1 MNGLFAFKGLET
13 MVLFESVA
21 LESIGAK
28 VIHRGEFLAELF
40 VKLLCIRSYA
50 VASVRSDDGG
60 IDIICEVAT
69 TRFIVQCRPIV
80 DELLGVLTRTK
91 QPKGTIGII
100 VGPSM
105 DNLTPG
111 AISAALEIA
120 KPSELFT
127 YPIIVTDPDRLL
139 KYMINAV
146 LDKLHESD
154 ETDRKQS
161 KESIITDIRQTIGST
176 YGGNYKLR
184 WVQQPRSVFV
194 VKKPSSESTEKAF
207 VELISWLHDKY
218 PQLNII
224 IEQETTKEF
233 QNKLPFVYIIPEGQK
248 DEYTRVVDFVV
259 TLGGDGTILHV
270 SSQFDHSVPPIISFS
285 MGTLGFLLPFHIR
298 QYESA
303 LESLIKGD
311 VSLLLRM
318 RLMCSMWNA
327 ERKRI
332 VWNDK
337 EIGILGNLQAMNEVN
352 LHRGRFPHLTA
363 INCFVDEQFL
373 TNAVADGLITATPTG
388 STAYSLSAGGPII
401 HPSVQSILLT
411 PICPRSL
418 SFRPISLPPTAK
430 IKMKISEES
439 RAPLEVTVDGRVEMS
454 PYPIPCVNRVGEG
467 VDWVKDINELL
478 KWNQNFVN
486 KQLLTHWW

>member
-1 MNGLFAFKGLET
+1 MHSTTTNLPNKVQFLLEQ
-13 MVLFESVA
+13 V
-21 LESIGAK
+21 G
-28 VIHRGEFLAELF
+28 
-40 VKLLCIRSYA
+40 
-50 VASVRSDDGG
+50 D
-60 IDIICEVAT
+60 
-69 TRFIVQCRPIV
+69 
-80 DELLGVLTRTK
+80 LT
-91 QPKGTIGII
+91 QLN
-100 VGPSM
+100 V
-105 DNLTPG
+105 
-111 AISAALEIA
+111 
-120 KPSELFT
+120 
-127 YPIIVTDPDRLL
+127 
-139 KYMINAV
+139 
-146 LDKLHESD
+146 
-154 ETDRKQS
+154 TDRKQL
-161 KESIITDIRQTIGST
+161 KETAIITDIQQTIGST
-176 YGGNYKLR
+176 YGGNYKLK

-194 VKKPSSESTEKAF
+194 VKKSSSESTEKTF
-207 VELISWLHDKY
+207 VELINWLHDKY
-218 PQLNII
+218 PQINII
-224 IEQETTKEF
+224 IEREIAKEF
-233 QNKLPFVYIIPEGQK
+233 QNRLPFVYIIPEGQK
-248 DEYTRVVDFVV
+248 DEYTRVVDFVI

-318 RLMCSMWNA
+318 RLTCSIWNA
-327 ERKRI
+327 ERKRT
-332 VWNDK
+332 VWNDQK
-337 EIGILGNLQAMNEVN
+337 IGHLQAMNEIN

-373 TNAVADGLITATPTG
+373 TNAVADGLIAATPTG

-418 SFRPISLPPTAK
+418 SFRPISLPPAAK
-430 IKMKISEES
+430 IKMEISEES
-439 RAPLEVTVDGRVEMS
+439 RSPLEVNVDGRVICMLDKGDFLEVEMS

>member
-1 MNGLFAFKGLET
+1 MHSTTTNLPNKVQFLLE
-13 MVLFESVA
+13 
-21 LESIGAK
+21 
-28 VIHRGEFLAELF
+28 
-40 VKLLCIRSYA
+40 
-50 VASVRSDDGG
+50 
-60 IDIICEVAT
+60 
-69 TRFIVQCRPIV
+69 Q
-80 DELLGVLTRTK
+80 
-91 QPKGTIGII
+91 
-100 VGPSM
+100 VG
-105 DNLTPG
+105 
-111 AISAALEIA
+111 
-120 KPSELFT
+120 SE
-127 YPIIVTDPDRLL
+127 RQ
-139 KYMINAV
+139 
-146 LDKLHESD
+146 SD
-154 ETDRKQS
+154 ETDL
-161 KESIITDIRQTIGST
+161 ESAITEIQQISGSA

-184 WVQQPRSVFV
+184 WIQQPRSVFV
-194 VKKPSSESTEKAF
+194 VKKSLSEATEQAF
-207 VELISWLHDKY
+207 VELINWLHDKY
-218 PQLNII
+218 PQINII
-224 IEQETTKEF
+224 IEQEIAKEF
-233 QNKLPFVYIIPEGQK
+233 QNRLPFVYMIPEGQK

-270 SSQFDHSVPPIISFS
+270 SSHFDYSVPPIISFS

-298 QYESA
+298 QYQSA

-318 RLMCSMWNA
+318 RLACSMWNA
-327 ERKRI
+327 ERKKI
-332 VWNDK
+332 VWKDK
-337 EIGILGNLQAMNEVN
+337 EIGHLQAMNEVN

-373 TNAVADGLITATPTG
+373 TNAVADGLIAATPTG

-401 HPSVQSILLT
+401 HPCVQSILLT

-418 SFRPISLPPTAK
+418 SFRPISLPPAAK

-439 RAPLEVTVDGRVEMS
+439 RAPLEVAVDGRVICMLDKGDFLEVEMS